1 MLKKCTKCGIEKPLT
16 TDFFHRGKD
25 TKEGFKSACKKCRN
39 ADKAKWREDNR
50 DRVNQQAKEYH
61 INNREKRLKR
71 AREYHIENRENRL
84 EYAKEYHE
92 NNRKLRLEYAKEY
105 YQNNKEAKLEYAKQ
119 WAKRNPEKIRE
130 GRRRYVKKNREKI
143 KEEARLYRE
152 NNREKLRIRDRR
164 RKQRPEVQEK
174 IKAYKKSEKGRQT
187 NKRHKHKRRQLER
200 SLLVTLTLIQW
211 NECKEYFNGECAY
224 CRKKE
229 KDLTQEH
236 FVPVIKG
243 GEYTVKNIIPACGSC
258 NSSKCDKDF
267 FVWYPKQGFYSE
279 RQMKKILKYLDI
291 QENQQQIA
299 FF

>member
-1 MLKKCTKCGIEKPLT
+1 MLKKCTKCGAEKPLT
-16 TDFFHRGKD
+16 TEFFHRGKD
-25 TKEGFKSACKKCRN
+25 TKEGFKSACKECRN
-39 ADKAKWREDNR
+39 ADKSKWREANK

-61 INNREKRLKR
+61 INNREKELERRRK
-71 AREYHIENRENRL
+71 YHQENREARL
-84 EYAKEYHE
+84 EYS
-92 NNRKLRLEYAKEY
+92 RQY
-105 YQNNKEAKLEYAKQ
+105 YINNKEKKLEYGRE
-119 WAKRNPEKIRE
+119 WNKRNPEKRRE
-130 GRRRYVKKNREKI
+130 YRRRYVEKNIEKVREADKH
-143 KEEARLYRE
+143 YRE
-152 NNREKLRIRDRR
+152 NNKEKIRIRDKKRR
-164 RKQRPEVQEK
+164 ERPEVREFYRLNRLRPEVKEQN
-174 IKAYKKSEKGRQT
+174 KAYKKSERGRQA

-200 SLLVTLTLIQW
+200 NSIVTLSLTQW
-211 NECKEYFNGECAY
+211 NDCKKHFNEKCAY
-224 CRKKE
+224 CGEKD

-243 GEYTVKNIIPACGSC
+243 GEYTFKNIIPACGSC